1 MTLPQNVVDLVRIGR
16 PECGQVLVTSPAG
29 QPSSK
34 VKADADKRRHPRVK
48 AQLHV
53 ALLDGA
59 QRTDTKLHSLT
70 DDLCPGG
77 MFVRS
82 EFLLEAGEEVAL
94 SFELPGGTKVLARG
108 RIAHVQSSRERAGMG
123 IAFTQ
128 LSDNH
133 RQALSEFL
141 AR

>member
-1 MTLPQNVVDLVRIGR
+1 M
-16 PECGQVLVTSPAG
+16 
-29 QPSSK
+29 
-34 VKADADKRRHPRVK
+34 KADADKRRHPRVK

-70 DDLCPGG
+70 EDLCPGG

-82 EFLLEAGEEVAL
+82 EFLLEVGEEVAL

-108 RIAHVQSSRERAGMG
+108 RVAHVQSSRERAGMG
-123 IAFTQ
+123 
-128 LSDNH
+128 LSLIH
-133 RQALSEFL
+133 ISEPT
-141 AR
+141 RPY

>member
-1 MTLPQNVVDLVRIGR
+1 
-16 PECGQVLVTSPAG
+16 VTSPAS
-29 QPSSK
+29 QQSSSK
-34 VKADADKRRHPRVK
+34 VKVEADKRRHPRKK

-59 QRTDTKLHSLT
+59 QRTDTKLRALS
-70 DDLCPGG
+70 DDVGMGG

-82 EFLLEAGEEVAL
+82 ELLLELGEEVAL
-94 SFELPGGTKVLARG
+94 SFELPGGAKVNARG
-108 RIAHVQSSRERAGMG
+108 RVIHVQTSRERAGMG

-133 RQALSEFL
+133 RQALGEFL
-141 AR
+141 AK